1 MGRGSAGAVT
11 GAKEKQMKA
20 NYKPIGRS
28 EARRIAREEMEQYKF
43 DVFSECA
50 AEILQQSIAAVLI
63 TLEKCYGWKR
73 QRLTEFVSNLQ
84 MYLDTMQE
92 SNITDKWDND
102 ENIGY
107 LKEAFEIDLR
117 AEFQAEVTK
126 GR

>member
-1 MGRGSAGAVT
+1 
-11 GAKEKQMKA
+11 MKA
-20 NYKPIGRS
+20 NYKPVGKS

-63 TLEKCYGWKR
+63 TLEKCYGWKKE
-73 QRLTEFVSNLQ
+73 RLTEFVSNLQ

-92 SNITDKWDND
+92 GGITGKWDND

-107 LKEAFEIDLR
+107 LKEVFGIDLR

-126 GR
+126 GRCEH

>member
-1 MGRGSAGAVT
+1 
-11 GAKEKQMKA
+11 MKA
-20 NYKPIGRS
+20 NYKPIGKS

-63 TLEKCYGWKR
+63 TLEKCYGWKQ
-73 QRLTEFVSNLQ
+73 QRLTGFVSSLK

-92 SNITDKWDND
+92 GGITGKWDND
-102 ENIGY
+102 ENISY
-107 LKEAFEIDLR
+107 LKEAFGIDLR

>member
-1 MGRGSAGAVT
+1 
-11 GAKEKQMKA
+11 MKA

-73 QRLTEFVSNLQ
+73 QRLTEFMKSLQ
-84 MYLDTMQE
+84 MYLDMMQE
-92 SNITDKWDND
+92 GGISGEWDND
-102 ENIGY
+102 ENIDY
-107 LKEAFEIDLR
+107 LKDVFEIDLR

-126 GR
+126 GRCEH

>member
-1 MGRGSAGAVT
+1 
-11 GAKEKQMKA
+11 MKA

-63 TLEKCYGWKR
+63 TLEKYYGWKR
-73 QRLTEFVSNLQ
+73 QRLTEFMKSLQ

-92 SNITDKWDND
+92 DGITGKWDND
-102 ENIGY
+102 ENIEY
-107 LKEAFEIDLR
+107 LKDVFGIDIR
-117 AEFQAEVTK
+117 TEFQAEVMK